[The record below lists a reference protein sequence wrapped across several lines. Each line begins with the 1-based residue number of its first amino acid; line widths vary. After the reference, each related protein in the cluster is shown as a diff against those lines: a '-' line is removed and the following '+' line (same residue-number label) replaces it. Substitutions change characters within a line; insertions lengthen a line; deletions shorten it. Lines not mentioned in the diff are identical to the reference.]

1 MHLFTNRFNS
11 KRKNYNYGFTI
22 VELIIV
28 IGIISTLSGLALPS
42 FINWIR
48 AEKVNSYTRQLREYI
63 RVVRLEARR
72 WGVTCQVNLE
82 NIDYESKSSS
92 NFNEY
97 NGFQVSCLEDNSNI
111 NALVPKINNSIF
123 QIMNKNFLITPN
135 GRISSDKPIIIVI
148 GSKYYSSGTKLV
160 NCLVIQSP
168 TGHITKGRFQ
178 EYGWI
183 TRTIK
188 TSQLDAND
196 ILNADQCKSS

>member
-1 MHLFTNRFNS
+1 MDLLTNRFNL
-11 KRKNYNYGFTI
+11 KRNNYTYGFTI

-72 WGVTCQVNLE
+72 WGVTCQVNLD

-111 NALVPKINNSIF
+111 NALAPKINNSIF

-168 TGHITKGRFQ
+168 TGHIIKGKFQ

-183 TRTIK
+183 TRKMK
-188 TSQLDAND
+188 TSQLDANET
-196 ILNADQCKSS
+196 LNVDQCKFS

>member
-1 MHLFTNRFNS
+1 MDLLTNRFNL
-11 KRKNYNYGFTI
+11 KRNNYTYGFTI

-72 WGVTCQVNLE
+72 WGVTCQVNLS

-168 TGHITKGRFQ
+168 TGHITKGKFQ

-183 TRTIK
+183 TRKMK
-188 TSQLDAND
+188 TSQLDANET
-196 ILNADQCKSS
+196 LNVDQCKFS

>member
-1 MHLFTNRFNS
+1 MLLSAYPKIKDEMLCTLNRNELKTKRLFDS
-11 KRKNYNYGFTI
+11 LEKELPIEILYNI
-22 VELIIV
+22 
-28 IGIISTLSGLALPS
+28 
-42 FINWIR
+42 
-48 AEKVNSYTRQLREYI
+48 YTFCDLDERRQLREYI

-72 WGVTCQVNLE
+72 WGVTCQVNLD

-168 TGHITKGRFQ
+168 TGHIIKGKFQ

-183 TRTIK
+183 TRKMK
-188 TSQLDAND
+188 TSQLDANET
-196 ILNADQCKSS
+196 LNVDQCKFS

>member
-1 MHLFTNRFNS
+1 MDLLTNRFNL
-11 KRKNYNYGFTI
+11 KRNNYTYGFTI

-72 WGVTCQVNLE
+72 WGVTCQVNLS

-111 NALVPKINNSIF
+111 NALAPKINNSIF

-168 TGHITKGRFQ
+168 TGHIIKGKFQ

-183 TRTIK
+183 TRKMK
-188 TSQLDAND
+188 TSQLDANET
-196 ILNADQCKSS
+196 LNVNQCKFS